1 MPLIKRYP
9 NRKLYDTVA
18 KRYITLDQIADLIR
32 EGEEVHVVDNTT
44 GEDLTTV
51 TLTQIIFEQEKK
63 QGGFLPRPILSS
75 LIRAGG
81 DRINALQRTLAT
93 SIGLWHQVDEEI
105 QRRVET
111 LINLGDLEEEEGRIL
126 IKKLIMLGGEREE
139 PSRSSATQISMEEL
153 ERYLIDRNLPTR
165 DDLQHLLDEL
175 DQLSAEIDEVKQ
187 AVS

>member
-9 NRKLYDTVA
+9 NRKLYGTDA
-18 KRYITLDQIADLIR
+18 KQYITLDQIAALIR
-32 EGEEVHVVDNTT
+32 EGEEIHVVDNAT

-81 DRINALQRTLAT
+81 DRINALQRSLAS

-105 QRRVET
+105 QRRVEI
-111 LINLGDLEEEEGRIL
+111 LINQGDLEEEEGRIL
-126 IKKLIMLGGEREE
+126 IKKLITLGGEREE
-139 PSRSSATQISMEEL
+139 LSRLVTTQISTEEMEQ
-153 ERYLIDRNLPTR
+153 YLIDRNVPTR

-175 DQLSAEIDEVKQ
+175 DQLCAEIDEIKQ
-187 AVS
+187 AGS